1 MAYPLFKGH
10 MCGFTFCP
18 GHKMKILKRNT
29 CLCGPALPFNII
41 WSMEIR
47 GAGQGRAPIDGR
59 RAGEEQFSC
68 N

>member
-1 MAYPLFKGH
+1 
-10 MCGFTFCP
+10 
-18 GHKMKILKRNT
+18 MKILKRNT